1 MKLVFLDKENMLLF
15 LNRVQ
20 THQLS
25 FEQREKL
32 EPQLKALLLKLKQ
45 IYHMSFCGY
54 YTIHVYQDM
63 LYGTILKIHRED
75 LDDFDY
81 FQDEIELCLHVEK
94 NSKILYQ
101 IKDPCDVR
109 KKWRKKTKLY
119 YYNHQ
124 FYFDMTET
132 ISQQELGRF
141 LEYTEPCFQNTQ
153 EILLYGKVLESW

>member
-1 MKLVFLDKENMLLF
+1 MLLF

-75 LDDFDY
+75 LDGFDY
-81 FQDEIELCLHVEK
+81 FQDEIELCLRVEK
-94 NSKILYQ
+94 NGKILYR
-101 IKDPCDVR
+101 IEDPCDVR
-109 KKWRKKTKLY
+109 KKWDKKTKLY
-119 YYNHQ
+119 YYDHQ
-124 FYFDMTET
+124 FYFYMIENM
-132 ISQQELGRF
+132 SQLELRHI
-141 LEYTEPCFQNTQ
+141 LEFTEPCFQNTE
-153 EILLYGKVLESW
+153 EIFNYGKVFDSW